1 MGPSVPV
8 IQKDWDQ
15 TLLDYCQSPQ
25 VTQKKKTIS
34 VKKKKKIHLQIEKRY
49 LMKPDISQ
57 AKARCLVNIHPLAQ
71 TRKVY
76 VFLSSVLISL
86 NMRFFFQ
93 SSLLCYFKGNTRV
106 IRPIFKKNGFLHY
119 STILKSHKSKNII

>member
-15 TLLDYCQSPQ
+15 RLLDYCQSPQ

-34 VKKKKKIHLQIEKRY
+34 VKKKIHLQIEKRY
-49 LMKPDISQ
+49 LMKPDISP

-93 SSLLCYFKGNTRV
+93 SLLLCHFKGNTRM
-106 IRPIFKKNGFLHY
+106 IRPMFKKDDFLHN
-119 STILKSHKSKNII
+119 STILKSNKSKNIS